1 MFIQDSQKRILYYQR
16 YNKIKYKKLA
26 CFDLDHT
33 FITTKSGNTFPKNAD
48 DWILFNN
55 NVENKIKELIK
66 QKYQIVIFSNQSNMD
81 KSEKK
86 YSDFIDKFNNINK
99 IFNNKIELVVAF
111 GKNEYRKPGIGMWEF
126 YTKNRNVDIQK
137 SFYVGDAAGRKNDF
151 SDSDKKFA
159 ENIGIS
165 FHLPDDFFI

>member
-1 MFIQDSQKRILYYQR
+1 MFIQDNEKRILYYQR
-16 YNKIKYKKLA
+16 SQKIKYKKLA

-55 NVENKIKELIK
+55 TVENKIKELIK

-111 GKNEYRKPGIGMWEF
+111 GKNEYRKPDIGMWEF
-126 YTKNRNVDIQK
+126 YTKNRNVDIEK

>member
-1 MFIQDSQKRILYYQR
+1 MFIQDNEKRILYYQR
-16 YNKIKYKKLA
+16 QNKIKYKKLA

-55 NVENKIKELIK
+55 NVENKIKNLIK

-81 KSEKK
+81 KSDKK
-86 YSDFIDKFNNINK
+86 YSDFIDKIQQINK
-99 IFNNKIELVVAF
+99 LFNNKIELVVSF
-111 GKNEYRKPGIGMWEF
+111 GKNEYRKPNIGMWEF
-126 YTKNRNVDIQK
+126 YTKNRNVDYTK

-165 FHLPDDFFI
+165 FYLPEDFFF